1 MVLVKRRATRQRD
14 AHQHRAGD
22 KVMEKRLLGS
32 AGVSREREAELLV
45 KICDCV
51 LRRLGIDVMPK
62 ETFIVDERAL
72 SSR

>member
-1 MVLVKRRATRQRD
+1 
-14 AHQHRAGD
+14 
-22 KVMEKRLLGS
+22 MEKRLLGS